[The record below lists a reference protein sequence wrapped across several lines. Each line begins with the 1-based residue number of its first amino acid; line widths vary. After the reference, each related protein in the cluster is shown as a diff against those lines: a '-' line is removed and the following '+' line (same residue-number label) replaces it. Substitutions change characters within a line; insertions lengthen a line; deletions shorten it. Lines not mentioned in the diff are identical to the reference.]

1 MYLIYHKDSKDDKYM
16 KLTITYDNEAEE
28 GFISGWGFSCLIETD
43 DNTILFDTGWDGAV
57 LLHNLRK
64 LNIIL
69 QKIDTVVISH
79 QHWDHL
85 GGLSVLLNMNPDVK
99 VYVPKSFSK
108 QLKDEIS
115 ARAELVEIDQAQ
127 KIANCVYTT
136 GELGDKIKEQSLV
149 VGLSDSL
156 FIITGCSHPGLAAIM
171 KAASGFG
178 DVSGLIGGLHDSKEY
193 GMLEGLDLIASCH
206 CTKYKDEIARR
217 FGDVFR
223 SVGVGWSYTY
233 GTFT

>member
-1 MYLIYHKDSKDDKYM
+1 M

-28 GFISGWGFSCLIETD
+28 GFISGWGFSCLVETD
-43 DNTILFDTGWDGAV
+43 DTTILFDTGWDGAV
-57 LLHNLRK
+57 LLHNLKK
-64 LNIIL
+64 LNIHP
-69 QKIDTVVISH
+69 QKIDTVVLSH
-79 QHWDHL
+79 QHWDHA

-115 ARAELVEIDQAQ
+115 ARAGLVEVDQAQ
-127 KIANCVYTT
+127 KIADCVYTT

-156 FIITGCSHPGLAAIM
+156 YIITGCSHPGVTAIM

-178 DVSGLIGGLHDSKEY
+178 EVSGIIGGLHDSKEY

-217 FGDVFR
+217 FQEAFK
-223 SVGVGWSYTY
+223 SVGVGWSCVL
-233 GTFT
+233 

>member
-1 MYLIYHKDSKDDKYM
+1 MYLILPNKDIKGDKNM
-16 KLTITYDNEAEE
+16 KLIITYDNEAEE
-28 GFISGWGFSCLIETD
+28 GFISGWGFSCLVETD
-43 DNTILFDTGWDGAV
+43 DTTILFDTGWDGAV
-57 LLHNLRK
+57 LLHNLKK
-64 LNIIL
+64 LNIHP
-69 QKIDTVVISH
+69 QKIDTVVLSH
-79 QHWDHL
+79 QHWDHA

-115 ARAELVEIDQAQ
+115 ARAGLVEVDRAQ
-127 KIANCVYTT
+127 KIADCVYTT

-156 FIITGCSHPGLAAIM
+156 YIITGCSHPGLAAIM

-178 DVSGLIGGLHDSKEY
+178 EVSGIIGGLHDSKEY

-206 CTKYKDEIARR
+206 CTKYKDEIASR
-217 FGDVFR
+217 FREAFR
-223 SVGVGWSYTY
+223 SVGVGWSYVL
-233 GTFT
+233 